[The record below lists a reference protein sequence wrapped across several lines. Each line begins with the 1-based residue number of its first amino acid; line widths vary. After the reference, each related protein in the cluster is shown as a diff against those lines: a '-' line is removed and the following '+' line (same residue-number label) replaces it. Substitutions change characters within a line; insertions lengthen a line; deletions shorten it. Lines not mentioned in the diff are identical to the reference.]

1 MSIAIV
7 PGTFDPLTNGHLDI
21 IRRAAQLFD
30 EVIVLLAVNTGKTPI
45 FKLNRRRELAEA
57 CVRGIP
63 GVRVD
68 THDGLL
74 VDYAREVGAV
84 ALVRGLRAIS
94 DFENEFQMASVNR
107 RLAPD
112 IETVF
117 LTPTHEWT
125 YLNASLVRELWRFD
139 GDFSAFVPE
148 PVLLA
153 MRELKREHSGS

>member
-21 IRRAAQLFD
+21 IRRAAHLFD
-30 EVIVLLAVNTGKTPI
+30 EVIVLLAVNAGKTPI
-45 FKLNRRRELAEA
+45 FKLAQRRELVEA
-57 CVRGIP
+57 CITGMPRVC
-63 GVRVD
+63 VD

-74 VDYAREVGAV
+74 VEYAQRVGAA

-125 YLNASLVRELWRFD
+125 YLNASLVRELWRFG

-148 PVLLA
+148 PVLAA
-153 MRELKREHSGS
+153 MQKLKEASTRS